1 MPEPIS
7 AQIDAANAAAA
18 PAPTTPSTPPS
29 TPTPSPTPTPSA
41 ATPSTPAASVSA
53 ASASTPGAPTTPA
66 VPQVPS
72 WLSSLREKGID
83 LGNDEAGAL
92 GKLAELHG
100 NYSKL
105 APLVPYVQQYM
116 QHAPQF
122 SKFLAEQQRAPA
134 PAPDANAPFYS
145 KYWNP
150 PEWNP
155 AWERMLTTDAS
166 GNVTTVPGAPP
177 ELVPKYLAY
186 KQFRAE
192 QAEKFLQNP
201 HEYLKDTIS
210 HLAREEAQKIVQQQF
225 GQVDTRRTVSDFMEQ
240 NSNWLHDR
248 DQSGQVVMQA
258 QFNPQTGQYVQIPKL
273 SQWGAAFADYVR
285 EEANYQA
292 QNGLPQDVSR
302 QRDVAMHRIR
312 GDYAIWKLNNPTNG
326 GNGTPTA
333 QAPAAPAMTPQ
344 QAANQIFLQQN
355 NPAAGIPPAGGN
367 SNPAPA
373 GPTTRRNFNDML
385 RENMKRNG
393 ITDEVIRNSN

>member
-7 AQIDAANAAAA
+7 AQVDAANATP
-18 PAPTTPSTPPS
+18 PAPTTQTPP
-29 TPTPSPTPTPSA
+29 PSPPAPTPSA
-41 ATPSTPAASVSA
+41 ATPPTPSSTPAPPA
-53 ASASTPGAPTTPA
+53 TPGAPTTPA

-100 NYSKL
+100 NYNKL

-116 QHAPQF
+116 QHAPAF
-122 SKFLAEQQRAPA
+122 SKFLADQQKAPA
-134 PAPDANAPFYS
+134 PAPDANAPFYA

-186 KQFRAE
+186 QQFRKE
-192 QAEKFLQNP
+192 QAEKFMSNP

-248 DQSGQVVMQA
+248 DAAGQVVMQS

-273 SQWGAAFADYVR
+273 SQWGSAFAEYVR

-292 QNGLPQDVSR
+292 QNGLPQDVTR
-302 QRDVAMHRIR
+302 QRDIAMHRIR
-312 GDYAIWKLNNPTNG
+312 GDYAVWKMQNPTNG
-326 GNGTPTA
+326 VTGTPTA
-333 QAPAAPAMTPQ
+333 PAPSAPAMTPQ
-344 QAANQIFLQQN
+344 QLANQNFLQQN

-367 SNPAPA
+367 STPAPA
-373 GPTTRRNFNDML
+373 GPTNRRNFNDML
-385 RENMKRNG
+385 RDNFKKKG
-393 ITDEVIRNSN
+393 ITDEVLINSN